1 MDNATI
7 TEFVIYD
14 NGTKQKV
21 EQVISNPDSEY
32 TFVVIR
38 DEDGNIKSLLLD
50 NVVIVQSEWR

>member
-1 MDNATI
+1 MDNATV
-7 TEFVIYD
+7 TEFVVYD

-38 DEDGNIKSLLLD
+38 DEDGNVKSLLLE

>member
-21 EQVISNPDSEY
+21 EQVTSNPDSEY

-38 DEDGNIKSLLLD
+38 DEDGNTRSLLLD